1 MYKKSIKFIKM
12 ALFMRSEGRDP
23 LLNMHENVSFSVKIN
38 SDNNAYLNIKIIIF
52 VGSSFGCS

>member
-1 MYKKSIKFIKM
+1 
-12 ALFMRSEGRDP
+12 MRSEGRDP